1 MWRSHKAFIAPIL
14 SHAFRI
20 CGPLRPIS
28 LTTIPLRIAH
38 DITIRRGGTMTN
50 RNLKLATVA
59 LSAVL
64 GGLTPSLAQQ
74 AVPAAEQTTPAQQT
88 NAAEACQ
95 PAPKGAA
102 PQGKHWYYHTDR
114 SVGRKCWYLGEAGM
128 KTTTSSAAAKP
139 KSDTAPTARQNIDNA
154 RAEAPASQASKPS
167 VAKPAPPAEPEATSN
182 TAPQT
187 TEAVTAQ
194 PTPNPAAST
203 PLLTERWPDADAFR
217 PASQQTTGQSTPLA
231 SSQPAT
237 SEAAPPAPAMKPAA
251 TPPAPRA
258 KSSEQAADL
267 TPWRVIFG
275 VAFLVLALIAI
286 LALVTFRYFWRTGDK
301 VRNAPAQFRNIWGE
315 AEDTEASSPA
325 YTEMIAPSRWASA
338 ARTSRAPQD
347 LDEIEQLLRR
357 AARESE
363 NVISLTDPAI
373 RARTPTAPS
382 AARAS
387 TAQRAGSFRP
397 R

>member
-1 MWRSHKAFIAPIL
+1 MWRSPKAFIAPIL

-28 LTTIPLRIAH
+28 LTTINSRIAH
-38 DITIRRGGTMTN
+38 DVTIRRGGTMTN
-50 RNLKLATVA
+50 RNFKLAAVA

-74 AVPAAEQTTPAQQT
+74 AAPAAEQTAPAQHT

-114 SVGRKCWYLGEAGM
+114 SAGRKCWYLGEAGM
-128 KTTTSSAAAKP
+128 KTTTSSAAAKA
-139 KSDTAPTARQNIDNA
+139 KSDPAPTARQDIDNA
-154 RAEAPASQASKPS
+154 RAEAPAPQASKPS
-167 VAKPAPPAEPEATSN
+167 VAKPASPAESESTSN
-182 TAPQT
+182 GAPQT
-187 TEAVTAQ
+187 PETVTAQ
-194 PTPNPAAST
+194 PAPNPAVST

-217 PASQQTTGQSTPLA
+217 PTSQTTGQSTPLA
-231 SSQPAT
+231 NPQPAT
-237 SEAAPPAPAMKPAA
+237 PETAQPAPAMKPAT
-251 TPPAPRA
+251 TPLAPRA

-286 LALVTFRYFWRTGDK
+286 LALVTFRYFWRTGDRA
-301 VRNAPAQFRNIWGE
+301 RNVPGQRRNIWGE
-315 AEDTEASSPA
+315 AEDTTTSSQS
-325 YTEMIAPSRWASA
+325 YTDMIAPSQWASA
-338 ARTSRAPQD
+338 ARASRAPQD

-363 NVISLTDPAI
+363 NVISLADPAA

-382 AARAS
+382 AVRAS
-387 TAQRAGSFRP
+387 TAQHAGSFRP

>member
-1 MWRSHKAFIAPIL
+1 
-14 SHAFRI
+14 
-20 CGPLRPIS
+20 
-28 LTTIPLRIAH
+28 
-38 DITIRRGGTMTN
+38 MTN
-50 RNLKLATVA
+50 RTFKLATVA

-74 AVPAAEQTTPAQQT
+74 AAPAAEQTAPAQQT
-88 NAAEACQ
+88 NAADACQ

-114 SVGRKCWYLGEAGM
+114 SAGRKCWYLGDAGM
-128 KTTTSSAAAKP
+128 KTTTSSAATKS
-139 KSDTAPTARQNIDNA
+139 KSDPAPTARQDIDNA
-154 RAEAPASQASKPS
+154 RAEAPAPQASKPS
-167 VAKPAPPAEPEATSN
+167 VAKPAPPAEPEAASN
-182 TAPQT
+182 AAPQT
-187 TEAVTAQ
+187 TETVTAQ

-203 PLLTERWPDADAFR
+203 PLLTERWPDADAFH
-217 PASQQTTGQSTPLA
+217 PTSQTTGQSSPLA

-237 SEAAPPAPAMKPAA
+237 SDAALPAPTMKPAA

-267 TPWRVIFG
+267 TPWRVILG

-286 LALVTFRYFWRTGDK
+286 LTLVTFRYFWRTGGN
-301 VRNAPAQFRNIWGE
+301 VRTAPGQRRNIWGE
-315 AEDTEASSPA
+315 AEDTETSSSS

-338 ARTSRAPQD
+338 ARASRAPQD